1 MAMCDYALCDV
12 CGGKAFY
19 DADLHDPRYV
29 ATYDPQEAKEWDPVG
44 IAVLCSDCNKT
55 HEAIVRP
62 RHPPT
67 EKETA

>member
-1 MAMCDYALCDV
+1 MAMCDYALCDI

-19 DADLHDPRYV
+19 DAVITDPRYV
-29 ATYDPQEAKEWDPVG
+29 ATYDSQEAKEWEPVG
-44 IAVLCSDCNKT
+44 IAVLCSHCNKT

-62 RHPPT
+62 RAAAT